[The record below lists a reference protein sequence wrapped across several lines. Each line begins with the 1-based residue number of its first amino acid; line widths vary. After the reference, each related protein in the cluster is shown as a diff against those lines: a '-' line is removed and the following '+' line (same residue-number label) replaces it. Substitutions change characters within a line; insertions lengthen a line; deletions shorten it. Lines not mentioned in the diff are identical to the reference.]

1 MLKTQG
7 HIFGVSTSRGS
18 VTRLSLRQ
26 CITSSFWLLST
37 DVPINQK
44 PFGLFNSVIATVV
57 VMFTFDST
65 TTVPVEFSRTAKVI
79 QDQMAVPVDKYIRK
93 LEGQGRLVTRLV
105 GQLAGWQAGRQ
116 AGRAGWWAGR
126 QGRQIGQQAGR
137 QVGRLVGRLA
147 GRQAGWSAGWQAGG
161 AGWQEDR

>member
-1 MLKTQG
+1 MG
-7 HIFGVSTSRGS
+7 HNFGVSTSRGS

-26 CITSSFWLLST
+26 CSTSSFWLLST

-79 QDQMAVPVDKYIRK
+79 QDQMAVPVNKDVRR
-93 LEGQGRLVTRLV
+93 LEGQGRLVGRQV
-105 GQLAGWQAGRQ
+105 GQQVSRQSGRQGRLAGRLAGWQAGRQ
-116 AGRAGWWAGR
+116 AGWQAGQDGR
-126 QGRQIGQQAGR
+126 QAGR
-137 QVGRLVGRLA
+137 AGRLA
-147 GRQAGWSAGWQAGG
+147 GRQGRLAGWLAGRQ
-161 AGWQEDR
+161 DR